1 MGYPQEYDRAV
12 FTVSIDFELMW
23 GTADRPYSHAF
34 RGLCETERAEVVERL
49 LGLLTRYEIGATWG
63 IVGQLFLDE
72 KERNDTRR
80 QQLNRHASGPARLYH
95 AADLVRRVQT
105 CKVEQEIGSHTFSHI
120 ELDNCACSQT
130 KAELE
135 VSECVRQ
142 AARWGIEMKSFIFP
156 RNRVGHLDVL
166 RKHGFSCYRGPE
178 PQWYVRKRRAIRR
191 FGHFLDIAT
200 MQTPPSVMPMEENGI
215 WNIPGSMLYT
225 PSFGARK
232 FVPVW
237 MRVRRAKAGLDL
249 AVRQKQIFHLW
260 FHPTDLAC
268 RADAMLDGL
277 ELIFRYA
284 AELRDAG
291 KLRVKAMRELVPAA
305 AQTAERRRE
314 AHFVA

>member
-1 MGYPQEYDRAV
+1 MDISYPQQFDRAV

-23 GTADRPYSHAF
+23 GTADRPYAHAF
-34 RGLCETERAEVVERL
+34 RGLCETERAQIVERL

-63 IVGQLFLDE
+63 IVGQLFLE
-72 KERNDTRR
+72 ERERSTVRR
-80 QQLNRHASGPARLYH
+80 QQPLQPARLYH
-95 AADLVRRVQT
+95 AADLVRQVQT
-105 CKVEQEIGSHTFSHI
+105 CPVQQEIGSHTFSHI
-120 ELDNCACSQT
+120 EMDNCACSQT

-135 VSECVRQ
+135 VGECVRQ

-156 RNRVGHLDVL
+156 RNRVGHLETL
-166 RKHGFSCYRGPE
+166 KKHGFSCYRGPE
-178 PQWYVRKRRAIRR
+178 PQWYVRKRRAVRR

-225 PSFGARK
+225 PSFGSRK

-249 AVRQKQIFHLW
+249 AVKKKQIFHLW

-268 RADAMLDGL
+268 RADAMLNGL
-277 ELIFRYA
+277 EQIFRYA
-284 AELRDAG
+284 AELRHAG
-291 KLRVKAMRELVPAA
+291 KLRVKAMRDLVPAA
-305 AQTAERRRE
+305 AQADHKRE